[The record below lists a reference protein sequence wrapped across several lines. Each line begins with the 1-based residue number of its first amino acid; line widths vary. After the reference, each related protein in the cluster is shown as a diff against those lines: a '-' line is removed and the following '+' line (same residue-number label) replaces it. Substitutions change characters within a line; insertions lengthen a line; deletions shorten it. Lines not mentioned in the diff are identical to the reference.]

1 MKSAPSKPTPNQTGP
16 TAPDGT
22 LHRGTSPGRPKDLG
36 KRAAILDAAK
46 RMFTAHGFERVSMD
60 QIAAE
65 AGVSKLTVYSHFG
78 DKETLFSEAI
88 SAKCEEQLA
97 EGLFA
102 VNATSSLRDQLLGI
116 GRAFFALIT
125 SEEALAI
132 HRVVTSQPP
141 PAKLGQLFWEAGPRR
156 VQEAFER
163 FLRDGIAAGALDV
176 PDVHRASSQFFS
188 MLKGEVHM
196 LMLCGCIQA
205 VDEADAEAHVQ
216 ATVDMFLRAYRAAPP
231 VVRRR

>member
-1 MKSAPSKPTPNQTGP
+1 MTSAPSRKTPPAPKP
-16 TAPDGT
+16 AA
-22 LHRGTSPGRPKDLG
+22 PGRPKDLG

-97 EGLFA
+97 QGLFA
-102 VNATSSLRDQLLGI
+102 VDPDSSLRERLVGI
-116 GRAFFALIT
+116 GRAFVALIN

-132 HRVVTSQPP
+132 HRVVTTQPP
-141 PAKLGQLFWEAGPRR
+141 PVKLGQLFWNAGPRR
-156 VQEAFER
+156 VQEAFEGL
-163 FLRDGIAAGALDV
+163 LRHEVAAGALDI
-176 PDVHRASSQFFS
+176 PDVHRAASQFFCL
-188 MLKGEVHM
+188 LKGEMHM
-196 LMLCGCIQA
+196 LLLCGCIDCIDA
-205 VDEADAEAHVQ
+205 GEAEAHVQ
-216 ATVDMFLRAYRAAPP
+216 ATVDMFLRAYQAAPA
-231 VVRRR
+231 RKR

>member
-1 MKSAPSKPTPNQTGP
+1 MKSASPRTPAPKPT
-16 TAPDGT
+16 A
-22 LHRGTSPGRPKDLG
+22 PGRPKDLG

-88 SAKCEEQLA
+88 SAKCQEQL
-97 EGLFA
+97 EQGLFA
-102 VNATSSLRDQLLGI
+102 VDPKSSLREQLLGI
-116 GRAFFALIT
+116 GRAFVALIN

-141 PAKLGQLFWEAGPRR
+141 PVKLGQLFWDAGPRL
-156 VQEAFER
+156 VQEALAS
-163 FLRDGIAAGALDV
+163 FLRDEIAAGALDI
-176 PDVHRASSQFFS
+176 PDVQRASSQFLC
-188 MLKGEVHM
+188 MLKGEMHM
-196 LMLCGCIQA
+196 LLLCGCIEEIDP
-205 VDEADAEAHVQ
+205 VEAEAHVQ
-216 ATVDMFLRAYRAAPP
+216 ATVDMFLRAYQAAPA
-231 VVRRR
+231 RKR